1 MSSFKRM
8 VTLYSLPIILTWL
21 IATVFI
27 DIFAVPNVFRNVSSV
42 SEAGKVGLSV
52 FSNFNKFELI
62 FGIFLSLG
70 IFFQKNSF
78 KLFTWMLI
86 SFFVFWPV
94 LYIFKMTPG
103 ISEASQL
110 MNSVLKTDPQYL
122 VYKEGH
128 AYYHNLYKTL
138 DTIKILVLF
147 LTLIFVSILNFKE
160 RK

>member
-1 MSSFKRM
+1 MSSFKKM
-8 VTLYSLPIILTWL
+8 VTLYSLPILFTWL
-21 IATVFI
+21 IATIFI
-27 DIFAVPNVFRNVSSV
+27 DIIAVPNVFRNVSSV

-78 KLFTWMLI
+78 KYFTWILM
-86 SFFVFWPV
+86 SFFMFWPV
-94 LYIFKMTPG
+94 LYIFKMTPA
-103 ISEASQL
+103 ISEAAVL

-122 VYKEGH
+122 NYKENH